1 MSAAQGVGRVCAFLT
16 PFFAA
21 AFRVGFLCRQCDMVM
36 LLRTVASVLAKV
48 GILNEVPS
56 DEFVEAVS
64 VEMYV
69 GVPGRGEWL

>member
-1 MSAAQGVGRVCAFLT
+1 
-16 PFFAA
+16 
-21 AFRVGFLCRQCDMVM
+21 MVM